1 MRTAAPRRRDSA
13 RLPRRGDRRHPCSS
27 ARRCTVTAGQPGD
40 GPRAP
45 AARRRR
51 VRVVPGGPVL
61 VEGPVDVVGA
71 DGEQTPCDRFVV
83 ALCVCGGSRTPP
95 LCDSSHRRRRS
106 RRRRER

>member
-1 MRTAAPRRRDSA
+1 M
-13 RLPRRGDRRHPCSS
+13 
-27 ARRCTVTAGQPGD
+27 
-40 GPRAP
+40 
-45 AARRRR
+45 
-51 VRVVPGGPVL
+51 L